1 MSKGTGKQ
9 AETTARAT
17 GMRKLAVTENVML
30 AGVI

>member
-1 MSKGTGKQ
+1 MSNGTVKQ
-9 AETTARAT
+9 ADQRRAT